1 MEKVTL
7 KIEGMS
13 CGGCAKAVRSALEAV
28 AGVDVERV
36 EVGSA
41 SVFFDPTRTDAARIA
56 RAVEQAG
63 FRVSGEE
70 AVS

>member
-13 CGGCAKAVRSALEAV
+13 CGSCAKAVRGALEAV
-28 AGVDVERV
+28 VGVDVERV
-36 EVGSA
+36 DVGSA
-41 SVFFDPTRTDAARIA
+41 SVRFDPTRTNAARIA

-63 FRVSGEE
+63 YEVAGEE
-70 AVS
+70 AIS